1 MPNSE
6 AEPNLDLEAEA
17 LRREIQ
23 WLLSTECK
31 RVFARI
37 RQLLLGVSISL
48 HEASSG
54 RSAPLHCK
62 SREPATSSED
72 EPLLLTAVVG
82 STALTALRIHL
93 TLPRWNQDM
102 PYSAL
107 LGRMSVPLPALVTMQ
122 NRVAQAIASLGVGHA
137 TLPTARTSL
146 QQVLALIS
154 SAVNAVTLVPPP
166 TDMAVTPPAA
176 SLVTPSTTGQPPSLS
191 SPPGSLGTS
200 SVATALREQLHP
212 PPPADLV
219 IDVRAAGRPPR
230 LYVSATVVRAS
241 DGAVVMGRVVSA
253 GLDAVEERLQL
264 LENAAGEA
272 ASLLA
277 KVEVLSECADL

>member
-1 MPNSE
+1 MQCIE

-154 SAVNAVTLVPPP
+154 SAMNAVTLVPPP

-176 SLVTPSTTGQPPSLS
+176 LSTTGQPPSLS

-200 SVATALREQLHP
+200 SVATALREQLQP

-219 IDVRAAGRPPR
+219 IDVSPAGRPPR

-277 KVEVLSECADL
+277 KVEVLSECTAS

>member
-1 MPNSE
+1 MLRIE

-48 HEASSG
+48 HEASTG
-54 RSAPLHCK
+54 RSAPLRCK

-154 SAVNAVTLVPPP
+154 SAMNAVTLVPPP
-166 TDMAVTPPAA
+166 TDMAVTPPAI
-176 SLVTPSTTGQPPSLS
+176 LSTTGQPPSLS

>member
-1 MPNSE
+1 MQCIE

-137 TLPTARTSL
+137 SLPTARTSL

-154 SAVNAVTLVPPP
+154 SAMNAVTLVPPP
-166 TDMAVTPPAA
+166 TDMAVTPPAI
-176 SLVTPSTTGQPPSLS
+176 LSTTGQPPSLS

-200 SVATALREQLHP
+200 SVATALREQLQP

-219 IDVRAAGRPPR
+219 IDVSAAGRPPR

-241 DGAVVMGRVVSA
+241 DGAVVMGRVGSA

-277 KVEVLSECADL
+277 KVEVLSECAAS